1 MMDEHKDNANVR
13 IHPPILMLL
22 HLGLALLLGWLIPL
36 PFPTAPVTKIV
47 GWVIVVGGFTFAF
60 GALGELIRAHTSPDP
75 HAPTTRVVTR
85 GPYRFSRNPVYVGF
99 TSLVVG
105 IPLGLGNYWGFIV
118 LPLMIYLFQHWII
131 IHEENYLEGKFEQ
144 EYLNYKARVRRWL

>member
-1 MMDEHKDNANVR
+1 MTEKKDNAGVR
-13 IHPPILMLL
+13 IHPPVLMLL

-36 PFPTAPVTKIV
+36 PIPVTTGTRIA
-47 GWVIVVGGFTFAF
+47 GWIIGAAGFAFAF

-75 HAPTTRVVTR
+75 HAPTTRVVTW

-99 TSLVVG
+99 TSLVIG
-105 IPLGLGNYWGFIV
+105 IPLGLGNYWGFLV
-118 LPLMIYLFQHWII
+118 LPLMIYLFQEWII
-131 IHEENYLEGKFEQ
+131 YREENYLEGKFAQ